1 MGALYALLKDAFSTA
16 WRFHFDIPEPAYW
29 ALVLLAGVG
38 FSAASPLEAIAWAG
52 VFALGLQGVLRWH
65 WHRGRGRRAVVL
77 ARFSG
82 HGSAQARS
90 VEAQELMLTNLR
102 DNLDPASV
110 SRVHAIPAVIGAAGA
125 ERASRVRRRLRAW
138 LFVYGR
144 VSEQDG
150 SWGVFARLLRPVGG
164 VRHLDEHT
172 RDVTP
177 VRRSWGERV
186 ELLSPN
192 ERVSAVEYPLR
203 AADELQSIIKAS
215 SGQAAFFLGDLA
227 RARSLLQEAL
237 MDVQDSESA
246 AIDALRAWLAEVL
259 LSLEE
264 IEPALELLR
273 QRAAGGGASPELLR
287 MLHQALRSAAAAGI
301 EPVDR
306 ACKES
311 VRALRE
317 AADHRADP
325 QRDMTLFNLSMTLQG
340 GRSDEERAEAV
351 SLLEGLESS
360 SPFYRRAWYL
370 HRLLGSNA
378 WGQAIS
384 AEANG
389 EPELRERWLVI
400 AGRRYRRA
408 IRLRPRI
415 GFLVWLHSRRLLWTV
430 YPPAAILRANLAD
443 VHDALGRRWRGRW
456 QWWRCE
462 RKRVRLLRRGMRRF
476 SAGQWE
482 LAYANFDWAFVGR
495 HDFRDTVALVYRA
508 VAAWQYGDEE
518 EALRSWRLA
527 AARQPFAAITR
538 AAMLRDPAAHPL
550 IRGLPGEEPT
560 DLEEV
565 MAGLG
570 MPAPPPGP
578 LPPMRFG
585 LRMRLFPGH
594 EPTGG

>member
-1 MGALYALLKDAFSTA
+1 METLYALLKDAFSTA

-65 WHRGRGRRAVVL
+65 WHRGRARRALVL
-77 ARFSG
+77 ARFG
-82 HGSAQARS
+82 GAQARS
-90 VEAQELMLTNLR
+90 VEAQELMLTSLR
-102 DNLDPASV
+102 DSLDPASV
-110 SRVHAIPAVIGAAGA
+110 DRVHAIPAVLGTAGA
-125 ERASRVRRRLRAW
+125 ERARRVRRRLRAW
-138 LFVYGR
+138 LLVYGR

-164 VRHLDEHT
+164 VRHWDEHT

-177 VRRSWGERV
+177 VKRSWGERV
-186 ELLSPN
+186 ELLSPT

-215 SGQAAFFLGDLA
+215 AGQAAFFLGDLV
-227 RARSLLQEAL
+227 RARPLLQDAL
-237 MDVQDSESA
+237 VDVGESESA
-246 AIDALRAWLAEVL
+246 AIDALRASLAEVL
-259 LSLEE
+259 LASEE
-264 IEPALELLR
+264 VEPALDLLR
-273 QRAAGGGASPELLR
+273 QRAAAGGASPDLLR
-287 MLHQALRSAAAAGI
+287 MLHQALRAAAAAGI
-301 EPVDR
+301 EPEDR
-306 ACKES
+306 AYEES

-317 AADHRADP
+317 AASHQADP

-340 GRSDEERAEAV
+340 GPSEEERAEAL
-351 SLLEGLESS
+351 SLLEGLESA

-378 WGQAIS
+378 WAQAIA
-384 AEANG
+384 AEAEG
-389 EPELRERWLVI
+389 KPELRKRCLVI
-400 AGRRYRRA
+400 AGQRYRRA

-415 GFLVWLHSRRLLWTV
+415 GLLVWSHSRRLLWTV

-443 VHDALGRRWRGRW
+443 VHDALERQWRGRW

-462 RKRVRLLRRGMRRF
+462 RKRVRLLRRGLRRF

-495 HDFRDTVALVYRA
+495 HDFRDTIALVYRA

-527 AARQPFAAITR
+527 VARQPFAAITR
-538 AAMLRDPAAHPL
+538 AAMLRDPEAHPL
-550 IRGLPGEEPT
+550 TRGLPGKEPT
-560 DLEEV
+560 DLEKV
-565 MAGLG
+565 MVGLG
-570 MPAPPPGP
+570 MPPPPPGP

-585 LRMRLFPGH
+585 LRARLFPGH